1 MASEAPVEVGPVP
14 EFSFTERSGRTVT
27 LADLKGKVWTAAFF
41 FTRCTTI
48 CIPMNLEM
56 KELQDEFLD
65 EPDFM
70 IVATTV
76 EPDHDTPKVLQ
87 AHAKRYGALPDRWWF
102 LTGPIDDVKKFAHD
116 GLKIQWHP
124 DSPLLHSP
132 YFVLVDRGGT
142 IRGYYNQTD
151 ADAMTRLRGD
161 ILWLLKHKDAQ
172 VKDAQ

>member
-1 MASEAPVEVGPVP
+1 
-14 EFSFTERSGRTVT
+14 
-27 LADLKGKVWTAAFF
+27 
-41 FTRCTTI
+41 
-48 CIPMNLEM
+48 
-56 KELQDEFLD
+56 
-65 EPDFM
+65 
-70 IVATTV
+70 
-76 EPDHDTPKVLQ
+76 
-87 AHAKRYGALPDRWWF
+87 
-102 LTGPIDDVKKFAHD
+102 VKKFAHD